1 LLLAYLFD
9 KIFDRI
15 TVNPRQYN
23 GCPCIEGM
31 RIGVLDILELLATT
45 LSFEQIIEG
54 LPDFGLNDLQA
65 AVMYT
70 VQKLNK

>member
-1 LLLAYLFD
+1 
-9 KIFDRI
+9 
-15 TVNPRQYN
+15 
-23 GCPCIEGM
+23 M
-31 RIGVLDILELLATT
+31 RIRVLDILELLATT

-54 LPDFGLNDLQA
+54 LPDFGLNGLQA